1 MGRGPPSKPFVKGYD
16 PRRIGSGPRI
26 RRRGWRAVR
35 DMLREMGEQVID
47 EANDLTLMDAVCQR
61 LYALAMDGNMEA
73 MRELFN
79 RTDGKVKES
88 LEIQLAEKK
97 PVHELTLEEIQ
108 AELAAGG
115 HNSDEPEGPIMEGEL
130 VDDGPEA

>member
-1 MGRGPPSKPFVKGYD
+1 MGRGPPSKPFLPGHD
-16 PRRIGSGPRI
+16 PRRKPGPRI
-26 RRRGWRAVR
+26 QRRGWRAVR
-35 DMLREMGEQVID
+35 DMLREMGEAVID
-47 EANDLTLMDAVCQR
+47 EANDITLMDQVCHR
-61 LYALAMDGNMEA
+61 LYGLALEGNMDA

-88 LEIQLAEKK
+88 LEIQLAERK

>member
-1 MGRGPPSKPFVKGYD
+1 MGRGPPSKPFVNGYD

-47 EANDLTLMDAVCQR
+47 EANDITLMDAVCQR
-61 LYALAMDGNMEA
+61 LYALAMDGNMDA

>member
-1 MGRGPPSKPFVKGYD
+1 MGRGPPSKPFLTGYD
-16 PRRIGSGPRI
+16 PRRKPGPRI
-26 RRRGWRAVR
+26 QRRGWRAVR
-35 DMLREMGEQVID
+35 DMLREMGEAVVD
-47 EANDLTLMDAVCQR
+47 EANDITLMDQVCQR
-61 LYALAMDGNMEA
+61 LYVLALEGNMDA

-88 LEIQLAEKK
+88 IELQLAERK

>member
-47 EANDLTLMDAVCQR
+47 EANDITLMDAVCQR
-61 LYALAMDGNMEA
+61 LYALAMDGNMDA

>member
-47 EANDLTLMDAVCQR
+47 EANDITLMDAVCQR
-61 LYALAMDGNMEA
+61 LYGLALEGNMDA

>member
-1 MGRGPPSKPFVKGYD
+1 MGRGPPSKPFLPGYD
-16 PRRIGSGPRI
+16 PRRKPGPRI
-26 RRRGWRAVR
+26 QRRGWRAVR
-35 DMLREMGEQVID
+35 DMLREMGEQLID
-47 EANDLTLMDAVCQR
+47 EANDITLMDAVCQR
-61 LYALAMDGNMEA
+61 LYALAMDGNMDA

-88 LEIQLAEKK
+88 LEIQLAERK

-130 VDDGPEA
+130 IDDDSEA